1 MTLVTQSVELPSGEL
16 RLLQPEESAE
26 LPDDGA
32 VEWAP
37 LAPYWSVLWR
47 SGVALARELEGAP
60 LDGLRVVE
68 LGCGI
73 AVPSIAAA
81 RAGAD
86 VLATDS
92 DPEALELVAQNAQA
106 NGVQVETAVVD
117 WAQPDDACQ
126 PRAVRPRARGRRPV
140 RAGGRRPAA
149 IAPTAACARGL
160 AGRSRPHGGRCVS
173 RGGAPPLGSRDAGSR
188 RRPDPPASAGLIQQ
202 QRAARGGHPVF
213 EAVQRPAVALAK
225 DQCEADV
232 GRGGEGFARV
242 LGIQRAERAKPPSR
256 PTIRPAPST

>member
-1 MTLVTQSVELPSGEL
+1 MTLVTQSVELPSGAL

-47 SGVALARELEGAP
+47 SGVALARELEAAP
-60 LDGLRVVE
+60 LGGLRVVE

-117 WAQPDDACQ
+117 WAQPDE
-126 PRAVRPRARGRRPV
+126 
-140 RAGGRRPAA
+140 
-149 IAPTAACARGL
+149 L
-160 AGRSRPHGGRCVS
+160 VS
-173 RGGAPPLGSRDAGSR
+173 RAPFDLVLAADV
-188 RRPDPPASAGLIQQ
+188 LYE
-202 QRAARGGHPVF
+202 RAAVAQLLSLLPRLAPEAWLADPGRTVADAFLAEAHRRWGVETRVRGV
-213 EAVQRPAVALAK
+213 VQIHRL
-225 DQCEADV
+225 Q
-232 GRGGEGFARV
+232 
-242 LGIQRAERAKPPSR
+242 LG
-256 PTIRPAPST
+256 